1 MATGKGNARKGVVFT
16 LDAAVAFLL
25 LISVSS
31 VILLFSS
38 VSSVPQTVQ
47 ENLHLKASDS
57 VSLLSA
63 VKVSDVRR
71 EAPVA
76 LLFDSGVVGEGVL
89 GESVM
94 QLVADLWASGD
105 VENLSLAKNVTD
117 HFLSKLFPAGTN
129 YAVYASNQSISNR
142 SPSGYYSVASAS
154 RNFVSGVSSNRS
166 LAVGCVARAF
176 VQKIRGKQEQAV
188 AYFGGFEGEGNIT
201 VIVRDVPSGANVSE
215 VAVEANAGTNYTL
228 FLNGVDC
235 GVQLKTSGLYDVNSW
250 VFNSTQGAACRNAA
264 LAGVDNAFTF
274 NFTGSNLSLKYFG
287 GGFVKI
293 TYNTTELASVQPGVM
308 RHYFNGVDGVINYY
322 SSFYVPGNITQISGS
337 LHLLNNYTTF
347 LTLGNKT
354 VYEDNGTN
362 ESRTISIA
370 NSNFSGAFPDYN
382 EISLKT
388 VPLRL
393 GVKAN
398 FTGQVG
404 NADVVLITDA
414 SGSMAWRMDSDSS
427 NSVQRSCN
435 DPLLYDPS
443 TARISLAKCVDQNF
457 VQTILGGVG
466 NKIALVAFS
475 DGIDNYTG
483 FSNNSAFLNN
493 TINNY
498 AAGGGTCIACAINKA
513 YEIIAQE
520 SPLNNNRTK
529 HVIVMSDGVA
539 NYRGA
544 GWCALEDV
552 ESKSNLEFIPGDWG
566 GFIHFD
572 PYNASNWT
580 DYSYGGNFD
589 IFAVSPINETLA
601 FAAGLSGKF
610 FEWDGT
616 AWTQAQD
623 TGSTN
628 FYGISMVSPSFGLAV
643 GTSGKIYSW
652 NGVSWSQNS
661 DRGSQTFRSVSAWD
675 SSSNALVV
683 GYYGSTGYLLKW
695 NGGTGWT
702 TTTVSSVVFYD
713 VKFVNASWA
722 FAVGSTGKIYRWNG
736 VNWAQYQDT
745 GGQSWYSISVV
756 NSSSVYIAGSGGAI
770 YRWSGSSFASFNSPT
785 STAVYGIQFYNDSL
799 GKIATSNSLV
809 YAYSGGSWTLAR
821 DARYTGT
828 LSSAAYCSDN
838 DSCSASFANNYA
850 AMNANWSSCRM
861 RQNLNS
867 TNYAVGFG
875 PVATCAL
882 GNTTLNEIAECGN
895 GTYFASANAS
905 ELSEFY
911 TSLAKAIVQQSNT
924 SQTVTITG
932 GVETTL
938 YPDSYLDFA
947 FTPQFVNPYQTIS
960 ISRSAA
966 LASCQGSFNTPANF
980 PIYDFRVTSYSAD
993 RWTSNVTTANTL
1005 GYSNAFNLSVYN
1017 STSYTPVGDPFPIR
1031 LNPALIAEG
1040 AQNTVD
1046 VRTAFSPY
1054 NQSAVCS
1061 TNNTILYYGWMN
1073 ASVGYGDFF
1082 PYCFA
1087 RNVSVYYD
1095 LNGDNVADGFADV
1108 QVGGIA
1114 NETAINAS
1122 LLNQGGTNAVE
1133 DAFLRLLR
1141 QLDLNASGGAPGTQ
1155 GNPVD
1160 VALSSEVNSNLLAN
1174 TGLPALNSTDF
1185 SVVVWR

>member
-1 MATGKGNARKGVVFT
+1 MFT
-16 LDAAVAFLL
+16 LDAAVAFML
-25 LISVSS
+25 LISVSA
-31 VILLFSS
+31 VVLLFSS
-38 VSSVPQTVQ
+38 VSTVPQAVQ

-57 VSLLSA
+57 VALLSA
-63 VKVSDVRR
+63 VRVSDVRR

-76 LLFDSGVVGEGVL
+76 LLFESGVVGESAL
-89 GESVM
+89 NESLM

-105 VENLSLAKNVTD
+105 AQNLSHAQNVTQ
-117 HFLSKLFPAGTN
+117 HVLSKLFPAGSN
-129 YAVYASNQSISNR
+129 YAVFASNQSISNR
-142 SPSGYYSVASAS
+142 SPSGYYSVATVS

-166 LAVGCVARAF
+166 IAMGCVARAF
-176 VQKIRGKQEQAV
+176 IQKIRGKQETAM

-201 VIVRDVPSGANVSE
+201 ALVRGVPAGANVSQI
-215 VAVEANAGTNYTL
+215 AVEANAGTNFTL
-228 FLNGVDC
+228 YLNGADC
-235 GVQLKTSGLYDVNSW
+235 GTQTKTSGLYDVNKW
-250 VFNSTQGAACRNAA
+250 VFNSTQGAACANAA
-264 LAGVDNAFTF
+264 VAGADNVFYF

-287 GGFVKI
+287 GGLVKI
-293 TYNTTELASVQPGVM
+293 TYNTTDLTPVQSNSV
-308 RHYFNGVDGVINYY
+308 RYYFNGVDGVVNYY
-322 SSFYVPGNITQISGS
+322 SSFYVPGNITQITGQ
-337 LHLLNNYTTF
+337 LTILNNYTTF

-362 ESRTISIA
+362 ETRIIPLA
-370 NSNFSGAFPDYN
+370 DSNFSSAFPDYR

-427 NSVQRSCN
+427 SSVQRSCA

-443 TARISLAKCVDQNF
+443 TARISVAKCVDQNF

-483 FSNNSAFLNN
+483 FSNNSAYLTN

-498 AAGGGTCIACAINKA
+498 VAGGGTCIACAINKA
-513 YEIIAQE
+513 YEIIAAE
-520 SPLNNNRTK
+520 SPVGNNRTK

-552 ESKSNLEFIPGDWG
+552 ESKSNLEFIPGNYG

-572 PYNASNWT
+572 PYNASLWT
-580 DYSYGGNFD
+580 DYYSGFANAIYSVSPVNES
-589 IFAVSPINETLA
+589 FAV
-601 FAAGLSGKF
+601 AAGTSGKF
-610 FEWDGT
+610 FKWNGT
-616 AWTQAQD
+616 VWTQTQD
-623 TGSTN
+623 TGSTT
-628 FYGISMVSPSFGLAV
+628 FYGISMASPSFGLAV

-652 NGVSWSQNS
+652 NGVSWSQNA
-661 DRGSQTFRSVSAWD
+661 DLGSQTFRSVSAWD
-675 SSSNALVV
+675 SSSNAVAV
-683 GYYGSTGYLLKW
+683 GYSGSTGYLLKW
-695 NGGTGWT
+695 NGGSSWT
-702 TTTVSSVVFYD
+702 TTTVSSVAFYD
-713 VKFVNASWA
+713 VKFVNSSWA

-745 GGQSWYSISVV
+745 GSQSWYAISVV

-770 YRWSGSSFASFNSPT
+770 YRWSGASFASFNSPT
-785 STAVYGIQFYNDSL
+785 STAVYGIQFYNDTL

-809 YAYSGGSWTLAR
+809 YAYSGGVWTLAR

-838 DSCSASFANNYA
+838 DSCGASFSTNYA
-850 AMNANWSSCRM
+850 AMNANWSSCRL

-895 GTYFASANAS
+895 GTYFASSNAS
-905 ELSEFY
+905 ALSEFY
-911 TSLAKAIVQQSNT
+911 TSLAKAIVQQSNA

-932 GVETTL
+932 GVQTTL
-938 YPDSYLDFA
+938 FPNSYLDFS
-947 FTPQFVNPYQTIS
+947 FVQQYAAPYQS
-960 ISRSAA
+960 ISLQRSSA
-966 LASCQGSFNTPANF
+966 LSSCQGSFSSPANLSL
-980 PIYDFRVTSYSAD
+980 YDFKITSYSAD
-993 RWTSNVTTANTL
+993 RWTSNVSINSA
-1005 GYSNAFNLSVYN
+1005 NAFNLSVYN
-1017 STSYTPVGDPFPIR
+1017 STSYTPVGDPFMVQLSPSFVVGGAP
-1031 LNPALIAEG
+1031 NLI
-1040 AQNTVD
+1040 D

-1054 NQSAVCS
+1054 NQTSSCSA
-1061 TNNTILYYGWMN
+1061 NNSILYSGWVN

-1082 PYCFA
+1082 HYCFA
-1087 RNVSVYYD
+1087 RNVTVYYD
-1095 LNGDNVADGFADV
+1095 LDGDNSADGFADV

-1114 NETAINAS
+1114 NETAISAS
-1122 LLNQGGTNAVE
+1122 LLNQNGTNAVE
-1133 DAFLRLLR
+1133 DAFLRLLQ
-1141 QLDLNASGGAPGTQ
+1141 QLDLNTSGGAPGTQ
-1155 GNPVD
+1155 ANPIDVGLSAEVD
-1160 VALSSEVNSNLLAN
+1160 SNLLAN